1 MVLNAAEGNPTAMAT
16 MYDVPADD
24 LIEALAADFED
35 RLDEPEWSEFTKSGV
50 DRELP
55 PEQED
60 FWATRAASLLRKVAD
75 RGPVGVERLATEY
88 GGGKGGSNRYQVAP
102 DKRADG
108 SRNMIR
114 TILQQL
120 EEEDLVETAE
130 GEGRRITAE
139 GQSLLD
145 ETAGDVLEDLDRPEL
160 ERYA

>member
-1 MVLNAAEGNPTAMAT
+1 MAT

>member
-1 MVLNAAEGNPTAMAT
+1 MAT

-88 GGGKGGSNRYQVAP
+88 GGGKNGSNRYQVAP

-145 ETAGDVLEDLDRPEL
+145 DTAGDVLEDLDRPEL